1 MAQEFD
7 MTVDVDWGGT
17 KEERTGSVPPEV
29 GEQEFEITKVFGGL
43 QKTGDNV
50 GAPYTNLLCTQM
62 TGEFPGTRSTFKF
75 LGFGKAVGKRGTT
88 QVGETK
94 AFIVDIGRSDLFENA
109 GFNAQDL
116 IGTQF
121 TATVAHSTNPKDGRL
136 STWLNNPKPVVYDE
150 APSAAPVAAPAAQA
164 APAQPLQPAAAAA
177 LVTLAQNAPA
187 PAVEPQPAAPR
198 RMRPTARG

>member
-17 KEERTGSVPPEV
+17 KEERTGNVPPEV
-29 GEQEFEITKVFGGL
+29 GEQEFEITKVFGGI

-62 TGEFPGTRSTFKF
+62 SGEFPGTRSTFKF
-75 LGFGKAVGKRGTT
+75 CGFGKLVGKRGTT

-136 STWLNNPKPVVYDE
+136 SCWLNNPKPL
-150 APSAAPVAAPAAQA
+150 SAYEDTPTPVAQA
-164 APAQPLQPAAAAA
+164 AQPVAQPLPPATQAAM
-177 LVTLAQNAPA
+177 VTLGQNAPA